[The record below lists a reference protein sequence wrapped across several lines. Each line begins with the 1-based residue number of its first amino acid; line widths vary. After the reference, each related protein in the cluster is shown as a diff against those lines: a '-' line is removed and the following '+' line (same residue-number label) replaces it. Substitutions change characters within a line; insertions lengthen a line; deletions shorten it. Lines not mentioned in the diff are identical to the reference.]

1 MTNAEKKDFVHSHM
15 RRQAV
20 NFVQDTDSID
30 FIITNID
37 DDLIDEMY
45 DNIVAEGFYLPC

>member
-1 MTNAEKKDFVHSHM
+1 MTNSEKKDFVQSHM

-30 FIITNID
+30 FIIMNID
-37 DDLIDEMY
+37 YDLVDEMY
-45 DNIVAEGFYLPC
+45 DNIIAEGFYC